1 MVSEDNLE
9 FLREEDRKYII
20 GASRSEMKKWER
32 ELVERR
38 GWEEVHDGLEVK
50 LCKGPDGVETF
61 ILCRSADRQEKE
73 KAMHERFSKRII
85 DDLERLERMGIC
97 IRYHAGRQCRPE
109 KIGH

>member
-1 MVSEDNLE
+1 
-9 FLREEDRKYII
+9 
-20 GASRSEMKKWER
+20 MKKWEG

-73 KAMHERFSKRII
+73 KAMHERFSKRIT
-85 DDLERLERMGIC
+85 DDLERLERRLKRAKRVANRAQVERQIG
-97 IRYHAGRQCRPE
+97 RTLERNSRAGKKFQVTV
-109 KIGH
+109 